1 MRWMMFAA
9 ALALAVITATS
20 EAAQI
25 YKWVDAQ
32 GVTHFDAQPPAGQSV
47 QAIDTQKPVTPPS
60 SPAAPKPAADAN
72 QEQQAIDAKVKKQ
85 VAADAAKRKEYCDRQ
100 RTNLAQLQ
108 NNPRV
113 REEVNGEFRRFTE
126 EERQARIAEVKK
138 SIDDTCY

>member
-1 MRWMMFAA
+1 MRWMILAA
-9 ALALAVITATS
+9 TLTLAAGSTAS
-20 EAAQI
+20 QAAQI

-32 GVTHFDAQPPAGQSV
+32 GVTHFDAQPPVGQSA
-47 QAIDTQKPVTPPS
+47 QELETQKAVTPPPP
-60 SPAAPKPAADAN
+60 SPVGNQPS
-72 QEQQAIDAKVKKQ
+72 QEQQTVDAKVKKQ
-85 VAADAAKRKEYCDRQ
+85 IAAQEAKRKEYCETQ

-138 SIDDTCY
+138 SIDDTCN